1 MKHPILIA
9 ETRKILGK
17 KVKQLRREGFLPANV
32 YGKGL
37 ASKAVQV
44 KLSDF
49 QAVFKEVGATG
60 VVDLKVGDS
69 KHPVLVKNLQMDYF
83 ANLPLHADFYQVN
96 LKEKVKSM
104 VPVELTGEA
113 RAVKEKIGVL
123 LQTIS
128 EVEVE
133 ALPDRIPEHI
143 EVNVEALVEIGAG
156 ITVGDLKAEEGVEIL
171 TDAGVTIARI
181 AEPAKEEP
189 VEVPAEAAVETEA
202 AAGGEVASE
211 SGSKTG
217 EGKIVEK
224 K

>member
-1 MKHPILIA
+1 M
-9 ETRKILGK
+9 
-17 KVKQLRREGFLPANV
+17 PANV

-37 ASKAVQV
+37 ASIALQV

-49 QAVFKEVGATG
+49 QVVSKEVGATG
-60 VVDLKVGDS
+60 VVELTVGDE
-69 KHPVLVKNLQMDYF
+69 KRPVLVKNLQMDYF
-83 ANLPLHADFYQVN
+83 TNLPLHADFYQVN

-104 VPVELTGEA
+104 VPVQLVGEA

-133 ALPDRIPEHI
+133 ALPDRIPEYI
-143 EVNVEALVEIGAG
+143 EVDVKELAEIGEG
-156 ITVGDLKAEEGVEIL
+156 IEVGDLKIGDFEIL

-189 VEVPAEAAVETEA
+189 VEVAPETVE
-202 AAGGEVASE
+202 GGEA
-211 SGSKTG
+211 GTG
-217 EGKIVEK
+217 EKASPESSSATTEDKDTK
-224 K
+224 KKPQDK